1 MKLKPRYSDAY
12 NNLAS
17 AYMLQ
22 GQIQQA
28 METFQMALVLNPQ
41 LVDAHTNLGNLYK
54 ATGTIFV

>member
-1 MKLKPRYSDAY
+1 
-12 NNLAS
+12 
-17 AYMLQ
+17 MLQ

-54 ATGTIFV
+54 ATGILFVLFDSMM

>member
-1 MKLKPRYSDAY
+1 
-12 NNLAS
+12 
-17 AYMLQ
+17 MLQ

-54 ATGTIFV
+54 ATGIVIVGFCSKLYLNMCS